1 MKKKKKFYDLA
12 IIVAVIELAIFYVG
26 MILMSVV
33 VTPVTVLSD
42 GMQNPGKEFVNTAAT
57 HFAFFIQILMCLLYM
72 RITKKE
78 RLKVFAMSTAGK
90 RIAKTFYGLFAGI
103 IVNGAISAIVYL
115 TGSVQPVFQ
124 GFTWMLIAILP
135 FSFIQCSMEEVL
147 LRGYVSSYLEEN
159 YKWYVIAPI
168 GGVLFILHH
177 IGNLAHYGFSPIFCL
192 NVLLIGIAF
201 YLMVKW
207 SGNFWICCGFHTG
220 WNYTQ
225 QFLFGLPNSGQTSA
239 FGLFRGENAVKS
251 FVFDPV
257 YGNEG
262 SLLTTVV
269 LIVSIGVLFLLIK
282 IKAAK
287 GTNPLTEK
295 MIER

>member
-12 IIVAVIELAIFYVG
+12 IMVAVAELALFYVG
-26 MILMSVV
+26 MVIMSVV
-33 VTPVTVLSD
+33 VLPVTILSE
-42 GMQNPGKEFVNTAAT
+42 GMQDPGKEFLNNAAT
-57 HFAFFIQILMCLLYM
+57 HFAFIIPILMCLLYM
-72 RITKKE
+72 RITRKE
-78 RLKVFAMSTAGK
+78 RLKVFAMETAGK
-90 RIAKTFYGLFAGI
+90 RIAKLFYGLLAGI
-103 IVNGAISAIVYL
+103 IINGAISTVVYL
-115 TGSVQPVFQ
+115 TGGVQPVFQ
-124 GFTWMLIAILP
+124 GFTWMVIAILP
-135 FSFIQCSMEEVL
+135 FSFIQCTMEEVL
-147 LRGYVSSYLEEN
+147 LRGFASSYLEEN

-177 IGNLAHYGFSPIFCL
+177 IGNLVSYGFSPIFCL

-225 QFLFGLPNSGQTSA
+225 QYLFGLPNSGQTSS

-269 LIVSIGVLFLLIK
+269 LIVSIAVLFLLIK
-282 IKAAK
+282 MKAKK
-287 GTNPLTEK
+287 GTDPLTEK
-295 MIER
+295 MVER

>member
-12 IIVAVIELAIFYVG
+12 IMVAVAELAIFYIG
-26 MILMSVV
+26 MVIMNVV
-33 VTPVTVLSD
+33 VLPVTFLSD
-42 GMQNPGKEFVNTAAT
+42 GMQNPGKEFLNNAAT
-57 HFAFFIQILMCLLYM
+57 LFAFIIPILMCLLYM
-72 RITKKE
+72 RITRKE
-78 RLKVFAMSTAGK
+78 RLKVFAMETAGK
-90 RIAKTFYGLFAGI
+90 RIAKLFYGLLAGI
-103 IVNGAISAIVYL
+103 IINGAISAVVYL
-115 TGSVQPVFQ
+115 TGGVQPVFQ
-124 GFTWMLIAILP
+124 GFTWMVVAILP
-135 FSFIQCSMEEVL
+135 FSFIQCTMEEVL
-147 LRGYVSSYLEEN
+147 LRGFASSYLEEN

-177 IGNLAHYGFSPIFCL
+177 IGNIALYGFSPIFCL

-225 QFLFGLPNSGQTSA
+225 QYLFGLPNSGQTSA

-251 FVFDPV
+251 FVFDPI

-269 LIVSIGVLFLLIK
+269 FIVSIGVLFLLIK
-282 IKAAK
+282 MKAVK
-287 GTNPLTEK
+287 GTDPLTEK